1 MVTSL
6 FQDLSRVV
14 NIFYEKKKPQEIN
27 LAVYNKTI

>member
-14 NIFYEKKKPQEIN
+14 NILYEKKKPQEIN
-27 LAVYNKTI
+27 LAVYNKII

>member
-14 NIFYEKKKPQEIN
+14 HILYEKKKPQEIN
-27 LAVYNKTI
+27 LVVYNKII

>member
-14 NIFYEKKKPQEIN
+14 NILYEKKK
-27 LAVYNKTI
+27 ASGNKFGSLQ

>member
-14 NIFYEKKKPQEIN
+14 NILYEKKKPQEIN
-27 LAVYNKTI
+27 LVVYNKII